1 MENKSSVI
9 MSIIFYYV
17 LVVFGGLFNLI
28 FGILGDNIIGN
39 TSIALFY
46 LLYIIL
52 PIFLFLFPIFL
63 YIKFRKLPKKFTQYS
78 YFTLITFI
86 IIFFSI
92 ILGLKIY
99 FNKFSKEKW
108 LNFNSN
114 RYCMINDIEKN
125 YNIVGKNKDEI
136 IELLGDKFTEN
147 IDDSII
153 MYDIKY
159 SLVAV
164 QYYILHYE
172 NNIIVK
178 TETSWID

>member
-1 MENKSSVI
+1 
-9 MSIIFYYV
+9 
-17 LVVFGGLFNLI
+17 
-28 FGILGDNIIGN
+28 
-39 TSIALFY
+39 
-46 LLYIIL
+46 
-52 PIFLFLFPIFL
+52 
-63 YIKFRKLPKKFTQYS
+63 
-78 YFTLITFI
+78 
-86 IIFFSI
+86 
-92 ILGLKIY
+92 
-99 FNKFSKEKW
+99 
-108 LNFNSN
+108 
-114 RYCMINDIEKN
+114 MINDIEKN

-178 TETSWID
+178 TETSWIN